1 MCPLKDYH
9 VILYHNDDS
18 DRAYIYD
25 LDTALSFPCTAQEYA
40 IKAFK
45 PELQLKEEYQRNFRL
60 IPAKDYLREFASDR
74 SHMLIDGTYASPPP
88 PYPPIET
95 KDSKMNLYD
104 YISMTSSQS
113 KQQDLKYG
121 VVINEA
127 EFFHMVF
134 RSK

>member
-1 MCPLKDYH
+1 
-9 VILYHNDDS
+9 
-18 DRAYIYD
+18 
-25 LDTALSFPCTAQEYA
+25 
-40 IKAFK
+40 
-45 PELQLKEEYQRNFRL
+45 
-60 IPAKDYLREFASDR
+60 
-74 SHMLIDGTYASPPP
+74 
-88 PYPPIET
+88 
-95 KDSKMNLYD
+95 MNLYD